1 MLSAVLLDVRCLA
14 DLDAELPD
22 RRCQLYVG
30 HCGAHALILVTASG
44 WVLRSWTHAGVA
56 IDAPFGPVVPSQLP
70 WAPTFPQPQPQTTT
84 RVTRR
89 GGGLAREAEFASGP
103 ARQGWDLRTWSAESR
118 RSWVAM
124 MNESVWL
131 VHV

>member
-1 MLSAVLLDVRCLA
+1 MLLDVRCLA

-44 WVLRSWTHAGVA
+44 WVLRSWTPVGIAV
-56 IDAPFGPVVPSQLP
+56 DAPFGPVVPSQLP
-70 WAPTFPQPQPQTTT
+70 WAPTFPQPQAQTPT
-84 RVTRR
+84 RVTCRA
-89 GGGLAREAEFASGP
+89 GHVEREVGVVSGP

-118 RSWVAM
+118 RSWVAV